1 MPGRSCY
8 FYADESDLLDLLEA
22 FKEFDDYK
30 YVQMRS
36 ELNETTK
43 IYHDPSKVLPEALAS
58 PGKPYRTHSFLIME
72 KEEEIFDRD
81 IVLEDGSGIRKWIDQ
96 NHNWNSIVIA
106 LGGDAG
112 DQTII
117 MSDINTVGDTDKAV
131 EMHKKFKKL
140 IMSKTKKVGAK
151 GTPYRLMPGAAEK
164 LKSGWHL
171 TQNRVW
177 KPGVEEI
184 KLSDEEIAA
193 L

>member
-8 FYADESDLLDLLEA
+8 FYADESDLLNLLEA
-22 FKEFDDYK
+22 FKEFDGYK
-30 YVQMRS
+30 YVQISS
-36 ELNETTK
+36 ELDMPNSVYTNPVDCFSSAILT
-43 IYHDPSKVLPEALAS
+43 PNSAVRS
-58 PGKPYRTHSFLIME
+58 QSFL
-72 KEEEIFDRD
+72 
-81 IVLEDGSGIRKWIDQ
+81 VLENEQEVFTRELKRSDGSGTLSIADQ
-96 NHNWNSIVIA
+96 NNNFDSIVIVF
-106 LGGDAG
+106 GGDAG

-140 IMSKTKKVGAK
+140 VMSKTKKVGAK
-151 GTPYRLMPGAAEK
+151 GTPYRLMPGAADK

-177 KPGVEEI
+177 KPGVDEI